1 MTDRQKLTLSL
12 APGEGEDPEIG
23 RWLRALKDTR
33 SRMNQALQDLPAELV
48 DRLPPSGG
56 SSIGAILYHLA
67 IIEADWLFDD
77 VLGTQETD
85 WPAELFPMDARE
97 DGEHLSPFA
106 DETVDQ
112 HLARLKKI
120 RTMLVETISSM
131 SADELHRPRE
141 RKDYD
146 VSPAWV
152 LHHLMQHEAEH
163 RSQIGSVREALGAG
177 VGW

>member
-1 MTDRQKLTLSL
+1 MTDKPKPTLTLT
-12 APGEGEDPEIG
+12 AAEGDDPEIG

-33 SRMNQALQDLPAELV
+33 ARTRRELRELPEGILDQA
-48 DRLPPSGG
+48 PPPGG
-56 SSIGAILYHLA
+56 SSIAAILYHLA

-77 VLGTQETD
+77 ILDTQETD

-97 DGEHLSPFA
+97 DGEHLSAFKGEKL
-106 DETVDQ
+106 DE
-112 HLARLKKI
+112 HLARLDTV
-120 RTMLVETISSM
+120 RTMLADTIGGM
-131 SADELHRPRE
+131 SIDDLHAPRE
-141 RKDYD
+141 RKDYH

-177 VGW
+177 LGW

>member
-1 MTDRQKLTLSL
+1 MRQTL
-12 APGEGEDPEIG
+12 
-23 RWLRALKDTR
+23 K
-33 SRMNQALQDLPAELV
+33 DLPAELV
-48 DRLPPSGG
+48 DKAPPSGG
-56 SSIGAILYHLA
+56 STIGAILYHLA

-77 VLGTQETD
+77 ILGTQETD
-85 WPAELFPMDARE
+85 WPAELFPMDVRE
-97 DGEHLSPFA
+97 DGEHLSPFTG
-106 DETVDQ
+106 ETLDQ
-112 HLARLKKI
+112 HRERLEKV
-120 RTMLVETISSM
+120 RTMLVDTISAM

-163 RSQIGSVREALGAG
+163 RSQIGSVREGLGAG